1 MDALSTYLPLSAKIL
16 SKPLEEADADEGNL
30 AAKYLECYEMICR
43 CAKALTKR
51 SGLEP
56 IVELEEGATDAI
68 LGAGL
73 WLSQVVV
80 EGLKKVVEGGGG
92 GGMEM
97 KIVAGNLL
105 LGVAYSEAIAP
116 TILQVSE
123 WLRSDPTCARTD
135 FCLISPNQC
144 EVRSY
149 NVQYEC
155 ALGTG
160 FRTHLPSCKRKTATT
175 PSPSKLSLCQPA
187 TKNTHTQTLLLFLNT
202 HKKTTRQNHFV
213 FCL

>member
-1 MDALSTYLPLSAKIL
+1 
-16 SKPLEEADADEGNL
+16 
-30 AAKYLECYEMICR
+30 
-43 CAKALTKR
+43 
-51 SGLEP
+51 
-56 IVELEEGATDAI
+56 
-68 LGAGL
+68 
-73 WLSQVVV
+73 
-80 EGLKKVVEGGGG
+80 
-92 GGMEM
+92 MEM

-202 HKKTTRQNHFV
+202 HKKTTRHFILYFV
-213 FCL
+213 CRTMRWRLWVGRSLLRFPAAFWNRQFPPSSKPNFPLRWRKLCPAPLLLKNAVSWW